1 MKQVI
6 IGVAIGLVP
15 MLVLLII
22 QYVKHSTKVKEHK
35 AEISRLKAMVTDRMD
50 LESEGLSKLRDEVKD
65 LKAENENMRITIH
78 TYSQKPGRK
87 EIARLQVYQQ
97 AADKLTINSPGFG
110 AAWQSALKESE
121 EELQKT
127 FTGLQPFIKKI
138 IPLKSATPSIED
150 KS

>member
-87 EIARLQVYQQ
+87 EIQRIYQC
-97 AADKLTINSPGFG
+97 
-110 AAWQSALKESE
+110 
-121 EELQKT
+121 
-127 FTGLQPFIKKI
+127 I
-138 IPLKSATPSIED
+138 ILISG
-150 KS
+150 